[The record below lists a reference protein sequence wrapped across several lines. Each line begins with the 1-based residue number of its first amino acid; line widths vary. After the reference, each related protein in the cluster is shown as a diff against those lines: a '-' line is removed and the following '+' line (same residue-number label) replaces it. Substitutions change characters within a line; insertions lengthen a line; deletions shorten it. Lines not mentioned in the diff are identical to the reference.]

1 MMGRAASRLGQRLV
15 AAALAV
21 GAVVASAFAGVRPR
35 ARGPRPRVVRAIRL
49 LLPLAVAGMALLV
62 LTTSAESDV
71 GLPVN
76 IDTFGN
82 SALTAG
88 PFTRTVIPL
97 PLPMTSTTPVGTFS
111 QGGDVGTMEMTGLG
125 NGFSGVTLQ
134 YTPTAGG
141 SVDLTSDGSNAQIL
155 IDFALIDEVPAVGD
169 DSVPGLDMY
178 INATDANGHTAIA
191 PLDAIGNYFAFNA
204 AFPFSG
210 FEGTID
216 WTKITKIDV
225 TFQYPTTNTGGGTLG
240 VQVNQIWATPEAGTP
255 PSAPSPTV
263 TASPTAIGP
272 AGTAVDFTVSFTSDE
287 GPAPVTYH
295 PPSDIGVRAQDL
307 TVSGSAFG
315 GATPVVKVSG
325 GPSTYTVAVSGMT
338 VSGGVTVDVPGGIV
352 DDAWGQLNTASSD
365 DPTVAYTFAIPC
377 SAGSWSAT
385 GYMPCQLADPGYF
398 VSGTQATSESPC
410 AAGTYSSS
418 SGATA
423 CTNTPAGTFIA
434 SMGAIAPGGSCS
446 AGTYSAAGA
455 SACTNTP
462 AGTFIPGNGA
472 TGPGSSCLAGTYSA
486 AGASACTNTP
496 AGTFISGTGASGPG
510 GSCPAGTYS
519 SSAGATACTNTPAG
533 TFIAS
538 TGATGPGGSC
548 PAGTYST
555 AGASACTNTPAGTFI
570 ASPGAAGPGGSCPAG
585 TYSAAGASAC
595 TNTPARDVH
604 LRDRRVRA
612 GRLVS
617 GGHILRDCGCDG
629 MHEHAGGDI
638 HRRDRRDRAG
648 CFMSGR
654 HVFDRGRVSVHE
666 HAGGDVHRFA
676 GRGRAGQLVSGGHV
690 LLDRGCDV
698 VHEHAGGD
706 VHLRER
712 CDRAGRFMS
721 GRHVF
726 DCGRDGMHEHAG
738 GDIHLRDRRDR
749 AGCFMSGRHVLLDS
763 WCDGVH
769 DHAARDLHRFD
780 RCDRVCQSMPCRHL
794 LAGRRHGVHCL
805 SERVFDSHDRV
816 DLGGRV

>member
-434 SMGAIAPGGSCS
+434 SMGAIAPGGSCL

-519 SSAGATACTNTPAG
+519 ATAGATACTNTPAG
-533 TFIAS
+533 TSIAG
-538 TGATGPGGSC
+538 TGATGPGASC

-570 ASPGAAGPGGSCPAG
+570 ASPGAAGPGSSCPAG
-585 TYSAAGASAC
+585 TYSSTAGATSC
-595 TNTPARDVH
+595 TNTPAGTFISGNGATGPGASCP
-604 LRDRRVRA
+604 A
-612 GRLVS
+612 GTYSSTPGATTCTITPPGTYIGSIGATGSATPCPVGTYSLGGAMACTACPSGYSTATTGSTSVAACSVAEVATTLIASPQVDDLAPWSAVGSFVVSATLTS
-617 GGHILRDCGCDG
+617 GGSPIKSETITFKLGSTVLCTATTHANGVASCSLTFNQEQAVLRADSY
-629 MHEHAGGDI
+629 A
-638 HRRDRRDRAG
+638 A
-648 CFMSGR
+648 S
-654 HVFDRGRVSVHE
+654 
-666 HAGGDVHRFA
+666 FA
-676 GRGRAGQLVSGGHV
+676 G
-690 LLDRGCDV
+690 
-698 VHEHAGGD
+698 
-706 VHLRER
+706 
-712 CDRAGRFMS
+712 
-721 GRHVF
+721 
-726 DCGRDGMHEHAG
+726 
-738 GDIHLRDRRDR
+738 
-749 AGCFMSGRHVLLDS
+749 
-763 WCDGVH
+763 
-769 DHAARDLHRFD
+769 AAQYKPSNASTAAAIF
-780 RCDRVCQSMPCRHL
+780 
-794 LAGRRHGVHCL
+794 
-805 SERVFDSHDRV
+805 
-816 DLGGRV
+816 